1 MWRFL
6 KNPFGRK
13 VKRSR
18 SQLELQLLERTAA
31 LEELTKR
38 LLKVQDDERRR
49 VARDLHD
56 STGQTL
62 TALKIA
68 IYTLQ
73 TKPETTESVKKYL
86 SEISDLADQ
95 ALQEIRTTSYLLHPP
110 LLDVAGFSSAAQ
122 WYVEGFAKRSGL
134 KIKMH
139 FAREYERMP
148 DHIEIALFRVL
159 QESLTN
165 VHRHS
170 GANEVNVRFRRD
182 SQGAVLEVRD
192 FGRGLPKDVNP
203 YGAPGRSSGVGLTGI
218 RELLNDMK
226 GELELE
232 RAVPGTILRATIPLF
247 T

>member
-6 KNPFGRK
+6 NNWSGGKGK
-13 VKRSR
+13 QSR

-68 IYTLQ
+68 IYVLQ
-73 TKPETTESVKKYL
+73 EKPET
-86 SEISDLADQ
+86 SEQTKHHLADISDLADQ

-134 KIKMH
+134 KIKMQ

-148 DHIEIALFRVL
+148 DAIEIALFRVL

-170 GANEVNVRFRRD
+170 GTNEVNVRFRRD

-192 FGRGLPKDVNP
+192 FGRGLPKDVNLS
-203 YGAPGRSSGVGLTGI
+203 GAPGRSSGVGLTGI
-218 RELLNDMK
+218 RERLNDLK

-232 RAVPGTILRATIPLF
+232 PAVPGTILRATIPLF
-247 T
+247 G